1 MESETPAAIRE
12 SPLTNCVT
20 TVTPTGT
27 ITPYLAAA
35 TDGGRWRRLASGVWR
50 LASGYTSY
58 KSICARW
65 SFPE

>member
-35 TDGGRWRRLASGVWR
+35 TDGGRWRGLASGVWLHIIQVDLR
-50 LASGYTSY
+50 PLEL
-58 KSICARW
+58 
-65 SFPE
+65 P